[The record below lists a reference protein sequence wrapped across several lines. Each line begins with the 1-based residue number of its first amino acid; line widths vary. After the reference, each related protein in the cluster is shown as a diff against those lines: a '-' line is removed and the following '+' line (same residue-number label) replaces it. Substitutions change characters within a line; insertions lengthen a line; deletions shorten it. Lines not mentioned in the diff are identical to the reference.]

1 MPASIKQM
9 PIPLPTQAIHKL
21 PLSTGFFSSQIPA
34 LGLAGQIVLLK
45 DYVKKVYSLYQ
56 LGERRKPNCQIQA
69 RPLSLT

>member
-45 DYVKKVYSLYQ
+45 DSVKKVYS
-56 LGERRKPNCQIQA
+56 
-69 RPLSLT
+69 